1 MDITYFTENSL
12 KIVLGNFTDQRRE
25 WRGPL
30 DQLQNRSQCNF
41 IFIPC
46 MVIQDSLGLWIPRA
60 LWIPDS
66 TTVFYSYCPYNLDPG
81 LPRLRDSGFVKLNS
95 GIQNFEASQVF

>member
-1 MDITYFTENSL
+1 MQYISSDRLERIQKNSEMGGQDTRRMDITYFTENSL

-30 DQLQNRSQCNF
+30 DQLQNSSQCNY

-46 MVIQDSLGLWIPRA
+46 MVIQDSLGFWIPRA

-66 TTVFYSYCPYNLDPG
+66 TTVFYICCP
-81 LPRLRDSGFVKLNS
+81 
-95 GIQNFEASQVF
+95 

>member
-1 MDITYFTENSL
+1 MAKISDTIHIFRPAGADPENSEMGDKDTCHMDITYFTENSL
-12 KIVLGNFTDQRRE
+12 KIVLGNFTDQRGE

-30 DQLQNRSQCNF
+30 DQLQNPSQCNF

-46 MVIQDSLGLWIPRA
+46 IVIQDSLGLWIPRA

-66 TTVFYSYCPYNLDPG
+66 TTVFYIYCP
-81 LPRLRDSGFVKLNS
+81 
-95 GIQNFEASQVF
+95 